1 MTRIVALLVLFV
13 AAQHSIAAGGN
24 TPEHQATHETN
35 EDATTCASSD
45 ASKDGSGR
53 ASSGTGHVLL
63 QVTSDKTTKGTENRT
78 KPAAKAENGSEVQ
91 PFSSFVEVGSA
102 VPKREDRSSL
112 AQVRSAMKRYS
123 SRLHSKLK
131 EDPGQAMGTMFT
143 VMVCMFVCAVM
154 LLACVQVDDLKP
166 QPGPLQQH
174 QATPVF
180 RGAMPSNRPSVMAS
194 YIGRP
199 SETVLP
205 QPSRPEGSS
214 ASLAPCPYQN
224 PYSRSYPAA
233 ALSQRSVTEP
243 PSSSPFLR
251 EERPPTA
258 GGSEVS
264 ERVTQSLCPGLLVPR
279 GSECVLAVRCT
290 AFGCTGSDASVD
302 ILDLSGKPVLKAQVC
317 RSASAFLQADVAR
330 PRSWSAGLVSAARD
344 KGEQPAVILKTTGDS
359 SALALCY
366 LSKGKDGST
375 GMDICRGDGGLYGRL
390 LKDSGRPRYVL
401 RSGDRSEVGMMFDG
415 IFEDHAVMVTDDHQ
429 ESLADAEPSSMAF
442 DNASKYYRLRVSSN
456 VDVGLVLCCLLS
468 IDELMFA

>member
-1 MTRIVALLVLFV
+1 VHCESCVYIPMTRIVALLVLFV

-45 ASKDGSGR
+45 ASKKFSLERQRRGVLNDGSGR

-199 SETVLP
+199 SE
-205 QPSRPEGSS
+205 
-214 ASLAPCPYQN
+214 
-224 PYSRSYPAA
+224 
-233 ALSQRSVTEP
+233 
-243 PSSSPFLR
+243 
-251 EERPPTA
+251 
-258 GGSEVS
+258 
-264 ERVTQSLCPGLLVPR
+264 
-279 GSECVLAVRCT
+279 
-290 AFGCTGSDASVD
+290 
-302 ILDLSGKPVLKAQVC
+302 
-317 RSASAFLQADVAR
+317 
-330 PRSWSAGLVSAARD
+330 
-344 KGEQPAVILKTTGDS
+344 
-359 SALALCY
+359 
-366 LSKGKDGST
+366 
-375 GMDICRGDGGLYGRL
+375 
-390 LKDSGRPRYVL
+390 
-401 RSGDRSEVGMMFDG
+401 
-415 IFEDHAVMVTDDHQ
+415 
-429 ESLADAEPSSMAF
+429 
-442 DNASKYYRLRVSSN
+442 
-456 VDVGLVLCCLLS
+456 
-468 IDELMFA
+468 